1 MNSLY
6 AILLLIP
13 LSLPGQFFRRDGE
26 PPKPTEKA
34 NPNVKEFTL
43 DGSQQWVDTGMDL
56 DQGDIVKLTGS
67 GSIKLTNAKEEN
79 GPEGGK
85 RAWMDMIRALPVND
99 ANRGAII
106 GRIGDRDTARAF
118 LIGAQREQRAG
129 LAGRLFVGINMVATD
144 KGEGAFQ
151 VRIERTAAVLSSA
164 PPIVI
169 TNKLTQDLLDS
180 IPRRVQGSDGT
191 PGDRTNFVV
200 IGSEQQVKNAL
211 EHAGWS
217 VVDRSNKDAFLRS
230 AMSILTKGAYVTLP
244 MSELMLFDRAQDYG
258 YAQGDPL
265 KVVAARHHFRIW
277 KAPFKV
283 SGQEVWVGAG
293 THDIG
298 FDKDQRNGNIT
309 HKIDPDTD
317 LEREYIA
324 RSFQE
329 EGSVVLMEYM
339 TAKDPIKEA
348 NTAHG
353 EAFHSDG
360 RHAIL
365 YMKPDSLDLI
375 SSFSDF
381 FCSVLKQN
389 NPDTGDWGACSQWI
403 EAPGKET
410 LSLPK
415 LAGADKYRVVIVP
428 GFFSSCFPEAPAY
441 VEAYEYMKKNFGYQV
456 DVFGVPNDSSEDN
469 AAKIAAYLKAESAK
483 DNRQFIILGYS
494 KGAPDLQVMLANFP
508 DLRPRIAA
516 FLSVAGASGGS
527 RMADAAPAM
536 AEKYMNQF
544 QISKAC
550 QGDVAMGFRSLQRRV
565 RMDFLA
571 RNPNPYVPTYSL
583 PAIAGKSNMSKA
595 LANAASIIAA
605 FDRDNDGQLTR
616 GDAIVPGS
624 KLLGAARSD
633 HFALALPFE
642 KAKGSQFGAMMDK
655 NHYPRAALLEAMVRL
670 VVQDLEP
677 KAAVK

>member
-1 MNSLY
+1 MKSIPVVLLWASLT
-6 AILLLIP
+6 LF
-13 LSLPGQFFRRDGE
+13 GQFFRRDGE
-26 PPKPTEKA
+26 PAKPAATTTA
-34 NPNVKEFTL
+34 NAATTKEVTL
-43 DGSQQWVDTGMDL
+43 DGSQQWVDTGIDL
-56 DQGDIVKLTGS
+56 NQGDVVKLTGS
-67 GSIKLTNAKEEN
+67 GSIKMTNAKEEN

-85 RAWMDMIRALPVND
+85 RAWMDMIRTLPVND
-99 ANRGAII
+99 ANRGAIV
-106 GRIGDRDTARAF
+106 GKIGDRDTARAF
-118 LIGAQREQRAG
+118 LVGAQREQRAG
-129 LAGRLFVGINMVATD
+129 LAGRLFVGINMTTSDRAS
-144 KGEGAFQ
+144 GAFK
-151 VRIERTAAVLSSA
+151 VVIERTAAAATNAA
-164 PPIVI
+164 PVTI
-169 TNKLTQDLLDS
+169 TTKLTQAQLDS
-180 IPRRVQGSDGT
+180 IPKRVQGADGT

-211 EHAGWS
+211 EHAGWTI
-217 VVDRSNKDAFLRS
+217 VDRTKKDAVLRS

-244 MSELMLFDRAQDYG
+244 MSELLLFDRPQDYG

-265 KVVAARHHFRIW
+265 KVIAARHHFRIW

-283 SGQEVWVGAG
+283 GDQDVWVGAG

-298 FDKDQRNGNIT
+298 FDKDQRNGNVT

-317 LEREYIA
+317 LERDYIA

-339 TAKDPIKEA
+339 AMTDPIKEA
-348 NTAHG
+348 KTAHG

-365 YMKPDSLDLI
+365 YMKPDSLDMI
-375 SSFSDF
+375 SSFSDL

-389 NPDTGDWGACSQWI
+389 NPDGGTWGQCAQWI
-403 EAPGKET
+403 EAPGKDN
-410 LSLPK
+410 LK
-415 LAGADKYRVVIVP
+415 LDKIPGADKYRVVIVP

-441 VEAYEYMKKNFGYQV
+441 LEGHDYMKSAFGYQV
-456 DVFGVPNDSSEDN
+456 DVFGVPNDSSEEN
-469 AAKIAAYLKAESAK
+469 AEKIAAYLKAEAAK
-483 DNRQFIILGYS
+483 DNRKFIVLGYS
-494 KGAPDLQVMLANFP
+494 KGAPDLQVMLANYP
-508 DLRPRIAA
+508 EVRARVAA

-527 RMADAAPAM
+527 RMADAAPAI

-544 QISKAC
+544 QISKSC
-550 QGDVAMGFRSLQRRV
+550 QGDVSKGFRSLQRRV

-571 RNPNPYVPTYSL
+571 RFPNPLVPTYSL
-583 PAIAGKSNMSKA
+583 PAVADKDNMSKA
-595 LANAASIIAA
+595 LANAAPIIAA
-605 FDRDNDGQLTR
+605 FDPAQDGQLTR

-670 VVQDLEP
+670 VVQDLEA
-677 KAAVK
+677 KK

>member
-1 MNSLY
+1 MKSLL
-6 AILLLIP
+6 ALLLTLP
-13 LSLPGQFFRRDGE
+13 LLLPAQFFRKDGQVA
-26 PPKPTEKA
+26 KPAA
-34 NPNVKEFTL
+34 NPNAKEVTL
-43 DGSQQWVDTGMDL
+43 DGSQQWVDTGIDL
-56 DQGDIVKLTGS
+56 GAGDVVKLTGS
-67 GSIKLTNAKEEN
+67 GAIKLANAQLEN

-85 RAWMDMIRALPVND
+85 RAWTDMIRTLPVND
-99 ANRGAII
+99 ANRGAIV

-118 LIGAQREQRAG
+118 LVGAQREQRAG
-129 LAGRLFVGINMVATD
+129 LAGRLFVGINMTGTDRATGSF
-144 KGEGAFQ
+144 K
-151 VRIERTAAVLSSA
+151 VIIERTAAAAANTA
-164 PPIVI
+164 PVTI
-169 TNKLTQDLLDS
+169 TDKLTQAQLDS
-180 IPRRVQGSDGT
+180 IPRRVQGDDGT
-191 PGDRTNFVV
+191 PGDRTNFIV

-211 EHAGWS
+211 DHAGWS
-217 VVDRSNKDAFLRS
+217 VVDRSKRDAVLRS

-244 MSELMLFDRAQDYG
+244 MSELMLFGRAQDYG

-277 KAPFKV
+277 KAPFEV
-283 SGQEVWVGAG
+283 GGQEVWVGAG

-298 FDKDQRNGNIT
+298 FDRDQRNGKVT

-317 LEREYIA
+317 KERDYIA

-329 EGSVVLMEYM
+329 EGSVVLLEYM
-339 TAKDPIKEA
+339 TATDPIKEA

-360 RHAIL
+360 RHAVL
-365 YMKPDSLDLI
+365 YMKPDKLDRI
-375 SSFSDF
+375 STFSDL

-389 NPDTGDWGACSQWI
+389 NPDGGDWGSCAQWI
-403 EAPGKET
+403 EEPGKDN
-410 LSLPK
+410 LPLPK
-415 LAGADKYRVVIVP
+415 IPGADKYRVVVVP

-441 VEAYEYMKKNFGYQV
+441 VEAWEYMQKNFGYQV

-469 AAKIAAYLKAESAK
+469 AAKIAAYLKAEAAK
-483 DNRQFIILGYS
+483 DSRQFIVLGYS

-508 DLRPRIAA
+508 ELRPRVAA

-527 RMADAAPAM
+527 RLADAAPAI
-536 AEKYMNQF
+536 AERYMNQF

-550 QGDVAMGFRSLQRRV
+550 QGDVSQGFRSLQRRV

-583 PAIAGKSNMSKA
+583 PAIADKSNLSKA
-595 LANAASIIAA
+595 LANAAPVIAA
-605 FDRDNDGQLTR
+605 FDRDHDGQLTR

-642 KAKGSQFGAMMDK
+642 KAKNSQFGAMMDK

-670 VVQDLEP
+670 VVADL
-677 KAAVK
+677 K

>member
-1 MNSLY
+1 MKRLM
-6 AILLLIP
+6 ALFLLLP
-13 LSLPGQFFRRDGE
+13 LATPGQFFRRDGQPAT
-26 PPKPTEKA
+26 PPAKSTTA
-34 NPNVKEFTL
+34 KEVPL
-43 DGSQQWVDTGMDL
+43 DGTKQWVDTGIDL
-56 DQGDIVKLTGS
+56 GQGDIVKLTGS
-67 GSIKLTNAKEEN
+67 GTIKLANAREEN

-85 RAWMDMIRALPVND
+85 RSWTDMIRTLPVND

-118 LIGAQREQRAG
+118 LIGTEREQRAG
-129 LAGRLFVGINMVATD
+129 LAGRLFVGINMTGTD
-144 KGEGAFQ
+144 KAQGAFK
-151 VRIERTAAVLSSA
+151 VIIERTAAAAAGPPVTITSKLSQA
-164 PPIVI
+164 
-169 TNKLTQDLLDS
+169 QLDS
-180 IPRRVQGSDGT
+180 IPRRVQGDDGT

-200 IGSEQQVKNAL
+200 VGSEQQVKNAL

-217 VVDRSNKDAFLRS
+217 VVDRSKKDAVLRS

-244 MSELMLFDRAQDYG
+244 MSELMLFDRSQDYG

-277 KAPFKV
+277 KAPFLV
-283 SGQEVWVGAG
+283 GGQDVWVGAG
-293 THDIG
+293 THDVG
-298 FDKDQRNGNIT
+298 FDKDQRNGKIT

-329 EGSVVLMEYM
+329 EGSVVLLEYM
-339 TAKDPIKEA
+339 TATNPVKQA

-353 EAFHSDG
+353 QSFHSDG

-365 YMKPDSLDLI
+365 YMKPDNNDLVAP
-375 SSFSDF
+375 FSDL

-389 NPDTGDWGACSQWI
+389 NPDGGDWGACSQWI
-403 EAPGKET
+403 EEPGKES
-410 LSLPK
+410 LALPK
-415 LAGADKYRVVIVP
+415 LPGADKYRVVIVP

-441 VEAYEYMKKNFGYQV
+441 LEAHQYMKDKFGYQV

-483 DNRQFIILGYS
+483 DKRQFIILGYS

-544 QISKAC
+544 QISKSC

-583 PAIAGKSNMSKA
+583 PAIADKSNLSKA
-595 LANAASIIAA
+595 LANAAPLIAA
-605 FDRDNDGQLTR
+605 FDRDHDGQLTR

-670 VVQDLEP
+670 VVQDL
-677 KAAVK
+677 AAAAPGR

>member
-1 MNSLY
+1 MKTLM
-6 AILLLIP
+6 ALFLLLP
-13 LSLPGQFFRRDGE
+13 LALPGQFFRRDGE
-26 PPKPTEKA
+26 PAKPVEKNSTA
-34 NPNVKEFTL
+34 KEVPL
-43 DGSQQWVDTGMDL
+43 DGTKQWVDTGIDL
-56 DQGDIVKLTGS
+56 GQGDIVKLTGS
-67 GSIKLTNAKEEN
+67 GTIKLTNAATEN

-85 RAWMDMIRALPVND
+85 RSWTDMIRTLPVND

-118 LIGAQREQRAG
+118 LIGTRREQRAG
-129 LAGRLFVGINMVATD
+129 LAGRLFVGINMTGTD
-144 KGEGAFQ
+144 KAQGAFK
-151 VRIERTAAVLSSA
+151 VIIERTAAAAAGPPVAITSKLSQA
-164 PPIVI
+164 
-169 TNKLTQDLLDS
+169 QLDS
-180 IPRRVQGSDGT
+180 IPRRVQGDDGT

-200 IGSEQQVKNAL
+200 VGSEQQVKNAL

-217 VVDRSNKDAFLRS
+217 VVDRSKKDAVLRS

-244 MSELMLFDRAQDYG
+244 MSELMLFDRSQDYG

-277 KAPFKV
+277 KAPFLV
-283 SGQEVWVGAG
+283 GGQDVWVGAG
-293 THDIG
+293 THDVG
-298 FDKDQRNGNIT
+298 FDKDQRNGKIT

-324 RSFQE
+324 QSFQE
-329 EGSVVLMEYM
+329 EGSVVLLEYM
-339 TAKDPIKEA
+339 TATNPVKQA

-353 EAFHSDG
+353 QSFHSDG

-365 YMKPDSLDLI
+365 YMKPDHNDMVAP
-375 SSFSDF
+375 FSDL

-389 NPDTGDWGACSQWI
+389 NPDGGEWGACSQWI
-403 EAPGKET
+403 EEPGKES
-410 LSLPK
+410 LALPK
-415 LAGADKYRVVIVP
+415 LPGADKYRVVIVP

-441 VEAYEYMKKNFGYQV
+441 LEAHQYMKDKFGYQV

-483 DNRQFIILGYS
+483 DKRQFIILGYS

-544 QISKAC
+544 QISKSC

-583 PAIAGKSNMSKA
+583 PAIADKSNLSKA
-595 LANAASIIAA
+595 LANAAPLIAA
-605 FDRDNDGQLTR
+605 FDRDHDGQLTR

-670 VVQDLEP
+670 VVQDL
-677 KAAVK
+677 AAAAPGR

>member
-1 MNSLY
+1 MKKLLTFFLLVSLG
-6 AILLLIP
+6 
-13 LSLPGQFFRRDGE
+13 LPGQFFRRDLD
-26 PPKPTEKA
+26 PAKPTPVNA
-34 NPNVKEFTL
+34 NVKEIAL
-43 DGSQQWVDTGMDL
+43 SGDKQWVDTGIDL
-56 DQGDIVKLTGS
+56 AQGDIVKLTGS
-67 GSIKLTNAKEEN
+67 GTIRLTNAKAEN
-79 GPEGGK
+79 GPEGGP
-85 RAWMDMIRALPVND
+85 RGWMDMIRTLPVND
-99 ANRGAII
+99 ANRGAIV

-118 LIGAQREQRAG
+118 LIGALREQRAG
-129 LAGRLFVGINMVATD
+129 LAGRLFIGINMAGSDSAT
-144 KGEGAFQ
+144 GAFK
-151 VRIERTAAVLSSA
+151 VVIEKTMATLSTAV
-164 PPIVI
+164 PYTV
-169 TNKLTQDLLDS
+169 TTKLTQAQLDS
-180 IPRRVQGSDGT
+180 IPRRVQGEDGT
-191 PGDRTNFVV
+191 PGDRTNFIVV
-200 IGSEQQVKNAL
+200 GSEQQVKNAL
-211 EHAGWS
+211 EHAGWTS
-217 VVDRSNKDAFLRS
+217 VDRTPKDAVLRS
-230 AMSILTKGAYVTLP
+230 VMSILTKGSYVTLP
-244 MSELMLFDRAQDYG
+244 MSLLLLFNRAQDYG

-277 KAPFKV
+277 KAPIKV
-283 SGQEVWVGAG
+283 GEQEVWVGAG
-293 THDIG
+293 THDVG
-298 FDKDQRNGNIT
+298 FDKDQRDGKIT

-317 LEREYIA
+317 LEREFIT

-329 EGSVVLMEYM
+329 EGSVVLTEYM

-353 EAFHSDG
+353 QAFRSDG

-365 YMKPDSLDLI
+365 YMKPDALDLI
-375 SSFSDF
+375 VPFSDL

-410 LSLPK
+410 LNLGKLP
-415 LAGADKYRVVIVP
+415 GADKYRVVIVP

-441 VEAYEYMKKNFGYQV
+441 IEAHEYMKKQFGYQV
-456 DVFGVPNDSSEDN
+456 DVFGVPNDASEDN
-469 AAKIAAYLKAESAK
+469 AAKIAAYLKAEAAK
-483 DNRQFIILGYS
+483 DSRKFIVLGYS
-494 KGAPDLQVMLANFP
+494 KGGPDLQVMLAEYP

-527 RMADAAPAM
+527 RMADAAPAI

-544 QISKAC
+544 SISKAC
-550 QGDVAMGFRSLQRRV
+550 QGDVAKGFRSLQRRV

-583 PAIAGKSNMSKA
+583 PAIAGKNNMSKA
-595 LANAASIIAA
+595 LANAAPIIAA
-605 FDRDNDGQLTR
+605 FDRDHDGQLTR

-670 VVQDLEP
+670 VVQDLEAKP
-677 KAAVK
+677 K

>member
-1 MNSLY
+1 MKIQLFT
-6 AILLLIP
+6 LFLLI
-13 LSLPGQFFRRDGE
+13 SLAMPGQFFRRDE
-26 PPKPTEKA
+26 DPAKPTPVNA
-34 NPNVKEFTL
+34 NVKEIAL
-43 DGSQQWVDTGMDL
+43 SGDKQWVDTGLDL
-56 DQGDIVKLTGS
+56 AQGDIVKLTGS
-67 GSIKLTNAKEEN
+67 GTIKLTNAKAEN
-79 GPEGGK
+79 GPEGGA
-85 RAWMDMIRALPVND
+85 RGWMDMIRTLPVND
-99 ANRGAII
+99 ANRGAIV

-118 LIGAQREQRAG
+118 LIGAFREQRAG
-129 LAGRLFVGINMVATD
+129 LAGRLFVGINMVGTD
-144 KGEGAFQ
+144 KATGAFK
-151 VRIERTAAVLSSA
+151 VVIEKTVGTVSPAAPFTV
-164 PPIVI
+164 
-169 TNKLTQDLLDS
+169 TTKLTQAQLDS
-180 IPRRVQGSDGT
+180 IPRRVQGDDGT

-200 IGSEQQVKNAL
+200 VGSEQQVKNAL
-211 EHAGWS
+211 EHAGWTS
-217 VVDRSNKDAFLRS
+217 VDRTPKDAFLRS
-230 AMSILTKGAYVTLP
+230 VMSILTKGSYVTLP
-244 MSELMLFDRAQDYG
+244 MSQLLLFDRPQDYG

-277 KAPFKV
+277 KAPMKV
-283 SGQEVWVGAG
+283 GEQEVWVGAG
-293 THDIG
+293 THDVG
-298 FDKDQRNGNIT
+298 FDKDQRDGKIT

-317 LEREYIA
+317 LEREYIT

-329 EGSVVLMEYM
+329 EGSVVLTEYM

-353 EAFHSDG
+353 QAFRSDG

-365 YMKPDSLDLI
+365 YMKPDTLDLI
-375 SSFSDF
+375 IPFSDL

-410 LSLPK
+410 LNLGKLP
-415 LAGADKYRVVIVP
+415 GADKYRVVIVP

-441 VEAYEYMKKNFGYQV
+441 IEAHEYMKKQFGYQV
-456 DVFGVPNDSSEDN
+456 DVFGVPNDASEDN
-469 AAKIAAYLKAESAK
+469 AAKIAAYLKAEAAK
-483 DNRQFIILGYS
+483 DSRKFIVLGYS
-494 KGAPDLQVMLANFP
+494 KGGPDLQVMLADYP

-527 RMADAAPAM
+527 RMADAAPAI

-544 QISKAC
+544 SISKAC
-550 QGDVAMGFRSLQRRV
+550 QGDVAKGFRSLQRRV

-583 PAIAGKSNMSKA
+583 PAIADKSNMSKA
-595 LANAASIIAA
+595 LANAAPIIAA
-605 FDRDNDGQLTR
+605 FDRDHDGQLTR

-670 VVQDLEP
+670 VVQDLEAKP
-677 KAAVK
+677 K

>member
-1 MNSLY
+1 MKTLM
-6 AILLLIP
+6 ALFLLLP
-13 LSLPGQFFRRDGE
+13 LALPGQFFRRDGE
-26 PPKPTEKA
+26 PAKPVEKNSTA
-34 NPNVKEFTL
+34 KEVPL
-43 DGSQQWVDTGMDL
+43 DGTKQWVDTGIDL
-56 DQGDIVKLTGS
+56 GQGDIVKLTGS
-67 GSIKLTNAKEEN
+67 GTIKLANAREEN

-85 RAWMDMIRALPVND
+85 RSWTDMIRTLPVND

-118 LIGAQREQRAG
+118 LIGTRREQRAG
-129 LAGRLFVGINMVATD
+129 LAGRLFVGINMTGTD
-144 KGEGAFQ
+144 KAQGAFK
-151 VRIERTAAVLSSA
+151 VIIERTAAAAAGPPVTITSKLSQA
-164 PPIVI
+164 
-169 TNKLTQDLLDS
+169 QLDS
-180 IPRRVQGSDGT
+180 IPRRVQGDDGT

-200 IGSEQQVKNAL
+200 VGSEQQVKNAL

-217 VVDRSNKDAFLRS
+217 VVDRSKKDAVLRS

-244 MSELMLFDRAQDYG
+244 MSELMLFDRSQDYG

-277 KAPFKV
+277 KAPFLV
-283 SGQEVWVGAG
+283 GGQDVWVGAG
-293 THDIG
+293 THDVG
-298 FDKDQRNGNIT
+298 FDKDQRNGKIT

-324 RSFQE
+324 QSFQE
-329 EGSVVLMEYM
+329 EGSVVLLEYM
-339 TAKDPIKEA
+339 TATNPVKQA

-353 EAFHSDG
+353 QSFHSDG

-365 YMKPDSLDLI
+365 YMKPDNNDLVAP
-375 SSFSDF
+375 FSDL

-389 NPDTGDWGACSQWI
+389 NPDGGDWGACSQWI
-403 EAPGKET
+403 EEPGKES
-410 LSLPK
+410 LALPK
-415 LAGADKYRVVIVP
+415 LPGADKYRVVIVP

-441 VEAYEYMKKNFGYQV
+441 LEAHQYMKDKFGYQV

-483 DNRQFIILGYS
+483 DKRQFIILGYS

-544 QISKAC
+544 QISKSC

-583 PAIAGKSNMSKA
+583 PAIADKSNLSKA
-595 LANAASIIAA
+595 LANAAPLIAA
-605 FDRDNDGQLTR
+605 FDRDHDGQLTR

-670 VVQDLEP
+670 VVQDL
-677 KAAVK
+677 AAAAPGR

>member
-1 MNSLY
+1 MKTLM
-6 AILLLIP
+6 ALFLLLP
-13 LSLPGQFFRRDGE
+13 LALPGQFFRRDGE
-26 PPKPTEKA
+26 PAKPVEKNSTA
-34 NPNVKEFTL
+34 KEVPL
-43 DGSQQWVDTGMDL
+43 DGTKQWVDTGIDL
-56 DQGDIVKLTGS
+56 GQGDIVKLTGS
-67 GSIKLTNAKEEN
+67 GTIKLTNAATEN

-85 RAWMDMIRALPVND
+85 RSWTDMIRTLPVND

-118 LIGAQREQRAG
+118 LIGTEREQRAG
-129 LAGRLFVGINMVATD
+129 LAGRLFVGINMTGTD
-144 KGEGAFQ
+144 KAQGAFK
-151 VRIERTAAVLSSA
+151 VIIERTAAAAAGPPVTITSKLSQA
-164 PPIVI
+164 
-169 TNKLTQDLLDS
+169 QLDS
-180 IPRRVQGSDGT
+180 IPRRVQGDDGT

-200 IGSEQQVKNAL
+200 VGSEQQVKNAL

-217 VVDRSNKDAFLRS
+217 VVDRSKKDAVLRS

-244 MSELMLFDRAQDYG
+244 MSELMLFDRSQDYG

-277 KAPFKV
+277 KAPFLV
-283 SGQEVWVGAG
+283 GGQDVWVGAG
-293 THDIG
+293 THDVG
-298 FDKDQRNGNIT
+298 FDKDQRNGKIT

-329 EGSVVLMEYM
+329 EGSVVLLEYM
-339 TAKDPIKEA
+339 TATNPVKQA

-353 EAFHSDG
+353 QSFHSDG

-365 YMKPDSLDLI
+365 YMKPDNNDLI
-375 SSFSDF
+375 APFSDL

-389 NPDTGDWGACSQWI
+389 NPDGGEWGACSQWI
-403 EAPGKET
+403 EEPGKES
-410 LSLPK
+410 LALPK
-415 LAGADKYRVVIVP
+415 LPGADKYRVVIVP

-441 VEAYEYMKKNFGYQV
+441 LEAHQYMKDKFGYQV

-483 DNRQFIILGYS
+483 DKRQFIILGYS

-544 QISKAC
+544 QISKSC

-583 PAIAGKSNMSKA
+583 PAIADKSNLSKA
-595 LANAASIIAA
+595 LANAAPMIAA
-605 FDRDNDGQLTR
+605 FDRDHDGQLTR

-670 VVQDLEP
+670 VVQDL
-677 KAAVK
+677 AAAAK

>member
-1 MNSLY
+1 MK
-6 AILLLIP
+6 IP
-13 LSLPGQFFRRDGE
+13 WFALFIIVPLTLPGQFFRRDLDPAT
-26 PPKPTEKA
+26 PPAKV
-34 NPNVKEFTL
+34 NPNVKEIAL
-43 DGSQQWVDTGMDL
+43 SGDKQWVDTGIDL
-56 DQGDIVKLTGS
+56 LPGDIVKLTGS
-67 GSIKLTNAKEEN
+67 GTIKLGNAKAEN
-79 GPEGGK
+79 GPEGGP
-85 RAWMDMIRALPVND
+85 RAWTDMLRTLPVND
-99 ANRGAII
+99 ANRGAIV

-118 LIGAQREQRAG
+118 LIGALREQRAG
-129 LAGRLFVGINMVATD
+129 LAGRLFVGINMASSD
-144 KGEGAFQ
+144 QANGAFK
-151 VRIERTAAVLSSA
+151 VVIEKTAATLSTAA
-164 PPIVI
+164 PYTV
-169 TNKLTQDLLDS
+169 TTKLTQAQLDS
-180 IPRRVQGSDGT
+180 IPRRVQGEDGT

-200 IGSEQQVKNAL
+200 VGSEQQVKNAL
-211 EHAGWS
+211 EHAGWTS
-217 VVDRSNKDAFLRS
+217 VDRTPKDAVLRS
-230 AMSILTKGAYVTLP
+230 VMSILTKGSYVTLP
-244 MSELMLFDRAQDYG
+244 MSQLMLFDRVQDYG

-265 KVVAARHHFRIW
+265 KVIAARHHFRIW
-277 KAPFKV
+277 KAPFKL
-283 SGQEVWVGAG
+283 GEQEVWVGAG

-298 FDKDQRNGNIT
+298 FDKDQRNGKIT

-317 LEREYIA
+317 LEREYIT
-324 RSFQE
+324 RSFLE
-329 EGSVVLMEYM
+329 EGSVVLTEFM
-339 TAKDPIKEA
+339 TATDPIKEA

-365 YMKPDSLDLI
+365 YMKPDTLDLI
-375 SSFSDF
+375 VPFSDL

-403 EAPGKET
+403 EAPGKE
-410 LSLPK
+410 SLNLDK
-415 LAGADKYRVVIVP
+415 LAGGDKYRVVIVP

-441 VEAYEYMKKNFGYQV
+441 IEAHEYMKTAFGYQV

-469 AAKIAAYLKAESAK
+469 AAKIAAYLKAEAAK
-483 DNRQFIILGYS
+483 DSRQFIVLGYS
-494 KGAPDLQVMLANFP
+494 KGAPDLQVMLADYP

-550 QGDVAMGFRSLQRRV
+550 QGDVAKGFRSLQRRV

-583 PAIAGKSNMSKA
+583 PAIADKSNMSKA
-595 LANAASIIAA
+595 LANAAPIIAA
-605 FDRDNDGQLTR
+605 FDRDQDGQLTR

-670 VVQDLEP
+670 VVQDLAAKP
-677 KAAVK
+677 K